1 MLNSNRLLSIMA
13 LFGDNQKILAEKI
26 QMNRSLL
33 CKKINKLADFKL
45 SDIEKIRKIYNL
57 TDKDI
62 TDIFFD

>member
-1 MLNSNRLLSIMA
+1 MA

-33 CKKINKLADFKL
+33 CKKINKLSDFKI